1 MTTNKTQSLPEWN
14 LRMAPIAKSVLAFG
28 MSAVGLASPL
38 TNVLA
43 PAAVALV
50 LSIAVGWSTNARA
63 QGENPLTAKATITPQ
78 KISAGGTA
86 EIVIDL
92 KLQPHYHAYSDR
104 FKLSIDSPDDFKVDK
119 YRLNPTVQFM
129 DSITKKMIAGIE
141 NHAEMRATVEVPIGF
156 KSGSQSV
163 KVNLT
168 YQACTADHCLF
179 PKHLIMDVSI
189 DVAGSV
195 TSNGSA
201 GSAASGVGAAPN
213 ASLTATASG
222 ARDNSGAAS
231 VTSSQEPLATQ
242 KSSDSKAGGF
252 NDALSHG
259 TFSALIFVFLI
270 GMLTSLTP
278 CIYPM
283 IPITL
288 AVLGARTKG
297 QSKLKGFS
305 ISFTYVLGIAFTYS
319 ILGVTAA
326 KTGALFGSAL
336 SNVYVVSSI
345 AMLFVVMGLS
355 MYGLF
360 ELQVPAFL
368 RDKVGTAQTGSGY
381 GGAFATGL
389 IAGVVASPCVGPV
402 LVSVLTYIAQTQ
414 NMFLGFWL
422 LFTFAMGLGVLF
434 MVLGT
439 SSAMISKVPKAGAWM
454 EHVKF
459 VFGTVMV
466 AMALYYVQPL
476 YPTWL
481 FNVLLG
487 LSAILIASAYGAF
500 DPNEKLEGAGRLRKG
515 AMLATFVIGLAFA
528 LIGFMDKAGVHLNT
542 GETAGRTAG
551 NGETAGAAMAWK
563 PYKESILKAALADHK
578 PVIMDFSADW
588 CGACKELEKYTFSDP
603 RVRALSDK
611 FALLHIDATEESA
624 ELNALKKQYSI
635 VGLPTML
642 FFDSSGHL
650 RTELTLTGF
659 EEADAFMKRMTSAV
673 DIAAAA
679 EQHEIEHASSSTDAS
694 H

>member
-1 MTTNKTQSLPEWN
+1 MTNNSAMSRKRWN
-14 LRMAPIAKSVLAFG
+14 FKMASIAMPDL
-28 MSAVGLASPL
+28 MSAFILPLMLASAL
-38 TNVLA
+38 T
-43 PAAVALV
+43 ALTTWP
-50 LSIAVGWSTNARA
+50 SSAMADE
-63 QGENPLTAKATITPQ
+63 ENPLTATATITPQ
-78 KISAGGTA
+78 KMQAGGTA

-92 KLQPHYHAYSDR
+92 KLQPHYHAYSER
-104 FKLSIDSPDDFKVDK
+104 FKLTVDTPDDLKVDQ
-119 YRLNPTVQFM
+119 YRLSPTVQFQ
-129 DSITKKMIAGIE
+129 DSITKKMITGIE
-141 NHAEMRATVEVPIGF
+141 NHAVMRATVEVPSGF
-156 KSGSQSV
+156 ITGSQNV

-168 YQACTADHCLF
+168 YQACTSDHCLF
-179 PKHLIMDVSI
+179 PKHIIMDVPI
-189 DVAGSV
+189 DVGPALAGAV
-195 TSNGSA
+195 GLPGATAATVSA
-201 GSAASGVGAAPN
+201 LAKGAALENQANSAP
-213 ASLTATASG
+213 ATTTDSAQVS
-222 ARDNSGAAS
+222 
-231 VTSSQEPLATQ
+231 
-242 KSSDSKAGGF
+242 KSSESKAGGF

-259 TFSALIFVFLI
+259 TFSALLFVFLI

-414 NMFLGFWL
+414 NMLLGFWL

-476 YPTWL
+476 YPAWL
-481 FNVLLG
+481 FNILTG
-487 LSAILIASAYGAF
+487 LAAILIASAYGAF
-500 DPNEKLEGAGRLRKG
+500 EPNEKLEGAGRLRKG
-515 AMLATFVIGLAFA
+515 VMLATFVIGLAFS
-528 LIGFMDKAGVHLNT
+528 LIGVMEKAGIQLNT
-542 GETAGRTAG
+542 GGGAVAAGRG
-551 NGETAGAAMAWK
+551 GENSATAMAWK
-563 PYKESILKAALADHK
+563 PFSESLLKTALAQHK

-588 CGACKELEKYTFSDP
+588 CGACKELEKYTFSDT
-603 RVRALSDK
+603 RVKAMSDR
-611 FALLHIDATEESA
+611 FTLLHIDATEDSA
-624 ELNALKKQYSI
+624 ALDTLKKQYSI

-642 FFDSSGHL
+642 FFDAAGTL

-659 EEADAFMKRMTSAV
+659 EEAEPFMKRMGSASGASAV
-673 DIAAAA
+673 A
-679 EQHEIEHASSSTDAS
+679 EQHSIEHASSAADVS